1 MTSNGKSKKRV
12 ALVIGSGGIKCAAV
26 IGVMKVLSEHNIGVD
41 LVVGCSGGSVFGAAI
56 ALGLTPEE
64 TNQVREQTWTSDV
77 TKKIDKN
84 VLKKIFFP
92 KRYGFDDII
101 GLFDDTKM
109 TKNIEKAFGASTT
122 FNETKIP
129 FYCVATDFNSGE
141 PVVLSEG
148 KIAKAIRAS
157 SGIPLVFKP
166 VEMNGQLLIDGGLS
180 NPLPVDVAIQEGSDI
195 IIAVGFEAPLRLSV
209 GTVGNFTVQM
219 FNIMVNQL
227 LSTLLG
233 YYNLAYHSEIV
244 TIIPEFKE
252 SIKVNDVHKVPF
264 IIEQGEKET
273 RRNLNYIKQLLSS
286 EEEKQKENTN
296 VKIK

>member
-1 MTSNGKSKKRV
+1 MTSNGSAKKKV

-26 IGVMKVLSEHNIGVD
+26 IGVMKVLTENNIDVD
-41 LVVGCSGGSVFGAAI
+41 IVVGCSGGSVFGAAI
-56 ALGLTPEE
+56 ALGLSPTE
-64 TNQVREQTWTSDV
+64 TNKIREQTWTSDI
-77 TKKIDKN
+77 TKKLDRK
-84 VLKKIFFP
+84 VLAKIFFP
-92 KRYGFDDII
+92 KRAGFDDII
-101 GLFDDTKM
+101 GLFDDTIM
-109 TKNIEKAFGASTT
+109 TRNIEKAFGASTT
-122 FNETKIP
+122 FSETKIP
-129 FYCVATDFNSGE
+129 FHCVATEFNTGE

-148 KIAKAIRAS
+148 SITKAIRAS

-166 VEMNGQLLIDGGLS
+166 VEMNGKLLIDGGLS
-180 NPLPVDVAIQEGSDI
+180 NPLPVDVAIQEGADI
-195 IIAVGFEAPLRLSV
+195 IIAVGFEAPLSLSV
-209 GTVGNFTVQM
+209 GTVGNFAGQM

-273 RRNLNYIKQLLSS
+273 LRNLNYIKQLLHTDS
-286 EEEKQKENTN
+286 EILKENDHG
-296 VKIK
+296 